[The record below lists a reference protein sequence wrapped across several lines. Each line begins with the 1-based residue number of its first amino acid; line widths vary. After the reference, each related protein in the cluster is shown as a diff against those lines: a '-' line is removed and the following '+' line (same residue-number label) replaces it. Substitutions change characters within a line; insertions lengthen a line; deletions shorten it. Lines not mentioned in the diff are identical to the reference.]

1 MKLGDKTPTNNMEN
15 EELKG
20 DVSAEEAKNEENV
33 EDSTSSEDSAK
44 ADEGA
49 NDEASEVEKLKK
61 EVQTLRAQKEHFK
74 KKAGVKASEVKT
86 NASSDDTLTRE
97 EVVLI
102 ANGMTLEDM
111 DQLKIIQKGSGL
123 NLKEAMETPM
133 FKAYSKEQQAETKRK
148 KASLGASKGT
158 GGGSEIE
165 SKPNMTEEEHRALF
179 KKYQNK

>member
-1 MKLGDKTPTNNMEN
+1 MDKTIEN
-15 EELKG
+15 DEVLEG
-20 DVSAEEAKNEENV
+20 GVSAEETNEET
-33 EDSTSSEDSAK
+33 STEESTEETK
-44 ADEGA
+44 TDEGV

-74 KKAGVKASEVKT
+74 KKAGVKAGEVKT
-86 NASSDDTLTRE
+86 NASSNDTLTRE

-123 NLKEAMETPM
+123 SLKEAMETNM
-133 FKAYSKEQQAETKRK
+133 FKAYSKETQAETKRK

-158 GGGSEIE
+158 GGGSELRA
-165 SKPNMTEEEHRALF
+165 KPNMTEEEHRELF